1 MKPRIPQPVIE
12 RDPTVPRFALLLF
25 FAFTL
30 VAASPAAAF
39 TFSDG
44 TKTECIAAGR
54 VVNEFYAPPEHEV
67 AKLGRIGMTITTG
80 KDYLIIWNAK
90 KLDELPPAIHDLLF
104 FHECA
109 HAQVPTK
116 EELKANCEGLKAM
129 RAANR
134 AGFAVESQLAL
145 FYDSIKSRAYWQA
158 TLKCANAAQQSSPK

>member
-1 MKPRIPQPVIE
+1 MPR
-12 RDPTVPRFALLLF
+12 LGLSLLF
-25 FAFTL
+25 VVPL
-30 VAASPAAAF
+30 ASAPAAAF

-44 TKTECIAAGR
+44 TKTECIAHGR

-67 AKLGRIGMTITTG
+67 AKLGRIGMTVTND
-80 KDYLIIWNAK
+80 KDFLIIWNTVELNK
-90 KLDELPPAIHDLLF
+90 LPPAIHDLLF

-134 AGFAVESQLAL
+134 AGFAVENQLAL
-145 FYDSIKSRAYWQA
+145 FYGSIKSRAYWDA
-158 TLKCANAAQQSSPK
+158 TLKCANAAGKGGSK